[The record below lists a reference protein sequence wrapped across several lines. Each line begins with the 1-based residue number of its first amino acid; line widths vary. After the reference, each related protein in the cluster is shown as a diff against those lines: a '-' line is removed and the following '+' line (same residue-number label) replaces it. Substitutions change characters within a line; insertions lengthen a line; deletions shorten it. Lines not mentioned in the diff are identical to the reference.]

1 MMKTVIED
9 IFLKYMLNI
18 LDLNNLHSDLP
29 FLSERMKLKKCNKLV
44 CNLYDK
50 KEYAVHVKALKK
62 H

>member
-1 MMKTVIED
+1 MKTVIED

-29 FLSERMKLKKCNKLV
+29 FLSERMKLKKYNKLV

-50 KEYAVHVKALKK
+50 KEYVVHVKALKK